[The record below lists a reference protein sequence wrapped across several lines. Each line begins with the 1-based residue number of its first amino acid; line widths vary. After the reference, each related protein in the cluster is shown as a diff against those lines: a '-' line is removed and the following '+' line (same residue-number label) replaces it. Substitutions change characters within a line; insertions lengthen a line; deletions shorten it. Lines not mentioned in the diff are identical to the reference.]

1 MRMSDGEAEVV
12 WAGLVDDSDRLV
24 YGSVFD
30 DDAIGF
36 VNISDID
43 MVNRNVRGRHFT
55 KEEGYAVKQVF
66 VTKKDDDLIYWFD
79 GISDEPSVIDMS
91 SIDLRRPPVI
101 RRRPMLLGIDGIE
114 GAITMWSERS
124 EDPTEG

>member
-1 MRMSDGEAEVV
+1 MRMSDGDAEVI

-66 VTKKDDDLIYWFD
+66 LTKKDDDLIYWFD
-79 GISDEPSVIDMS
+79 GISDEPSVIDIS

-124 EDPTEG
+124 EDPAEG

>member
-1 MRMSDGEAEVV
+1 MRMSDGEAEVI

-66 VTKKDDDLIYWFD
+66 LTK
-79 GISDEPSVIDMS
+79 
-91 SIDLRRPPVI
+91 
-101 RRRPMLLGIDGIE
+101 E
-114 GAITMWSERS
+114 GR
-124 EDPTEG
+124 

>member
-1 MRMSDGEAEVV
+1 M
-12 WAGLVDDSDRLV
+12 

-124 EDPTEG
+124 ENPADG